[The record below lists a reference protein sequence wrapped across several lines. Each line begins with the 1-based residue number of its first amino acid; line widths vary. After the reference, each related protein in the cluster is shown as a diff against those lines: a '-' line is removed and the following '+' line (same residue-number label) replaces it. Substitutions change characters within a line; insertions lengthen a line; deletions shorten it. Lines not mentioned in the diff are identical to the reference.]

1 MPVAVSVII
10 VELGNVNVLGF
21 LLVEGMLAPATLA
34 VAAIHRH
41 KVLQDR
47 HVLKDEAKELG
58 FGV

>member
-1 MPVAVSVII
+1 MCG
-10 VELGNVNVLGF
+10 LGL

-47 HVLKDEAKELG
+47 HVLRDEGKELG